1 MKLPHEFYQ
10 LPFSFDVGQLTKEIG
25 QFTEADWVTHH
36 EGFQGNS
43 AIPLISVNGEF
54 NNDFKGPM
62 LPTAALAKS
71 PYIKQILAS
80 FGEVLSR
87 SRLMRL
93 APGAQVPLH
102 SDINYHWYKRVRV
115 HIPITT
121 TEQVQFFCHDK
132 QVHMGAG
139 ECWIFD
145 SWKLHKV
152 ENNSDQYRVHLVVD
166 LAGSSQ
172 FWRTVFQHSRSIAD
186 DQSTTLNSQFVG
198 FNPDSPTTFITEQF
212 NAPVIMPVAEVEY
225 LTNELLTEVKH
236 NPVNKIAEVNAF
248 SIVIAE
254 FVADWRMLWLQY
266 ECTKAGWPHYHEL
279 REQTMIKALQCAKSL
294 HLTHSGSAV
303 KAFEQLVIVACMNVE
318 LSEQLATRKQAITS
332 PKNSPESANLAPVK
346 SASATSTST
355 STIIP
360 KTAAENNAR
369 TIAAPPSRNSP
380 CPCGS
385 GERYKACHGKV
396 N

>member
-10 LPFSFDVGQLTKEIG
+10 LPYTFDVSQLTNEVEK
-25 QFTEADWVTHH
+25 FTESDWVTHH

-62 LPTAALAKS
+62 KPTSALEKS

-186 DQSTTLNSQFVG
+186 QKSTLLNSQFIG
-198 FNPDSPTTFITEQF
+198 FQANLPSAFTTEQF
-212 NAPVIMPVAEVEY
+212 NSPVIMPAAEIEY
-225 LTNELLTEVKH
+225 LTNELLAEINHNTQNATE
-236 NPVNKIAEVNAF
+236 EVSAF
-248 SIVIAE
+248 TLLMAE
-254 FVADWRMLWLQY
+254 FVADWRMLWLQF
-266 ECTKAGWPHYHEL
+266 ECTKAGWVHYHAL

-294 HLTHSGSAV
+294 ELMHSGSAI
-303 KAFEQLVIVACMNVE
+303 KAFEQLVIVACMNIE
-318 LSEQLATRKQAITS
+318 LSEQHQGS
-332 PKNSPESANLAPVK
+332 SNK
-346 SASATSTST
+346 SAAGAPNIMTKSAAKGAVSKNHPAKAPSAARASTF
-355 STIIP
+355 
-360 KTAAENNAR
+360 TA
-369 TIAAPPSRNSP
+369 PQSRNSP

-396 N
+396 S

>member
-10 LPFSFDVGQLTKEIG
+10 LPYTFDVSQLTNEVEKFSES
-25 QFTEADWVTHH
+25 DWVTHH

-62 LPTAALAKS
+62 KPTSALEKS

-166 LAGSSQ
+166 LAG
-172 FWRTVFQHSRSIAD
+172 FGVLCFNTHA
-186 DQSTTLNSQFVG
+186 QSL
-198 FNPDSPTTFITEQF
+198 
-212 NAPVIMPVAEVEY
+212 
-225 LTNELLTEVKH
+225 
-236 NPVNKIAEVNAF
+236 
-248 SIVIAE
+248 
-254 FVADWRMLWLQY
+254 
-266 ECTKAGWPHYHEL
+266 
-279 REQTMIKALQCAKSL
+279 IKNRL
-294 HLTHSGSAV
+294 
-303 KAFEQLVIVACMNVE
+303 
-318 LSEQLATRKQAITS
+318 
-332 PKNSPESANLAPVK
+332 
-346 SASATSTST
+346 
-355 STIIP
+355 
-360 KTAAENNAR
+360 
-369 TIAAPPSRNSP
+369 
-380 CPCGS
+380 
-385 GERYKACHGKV
+385 Y
-396 N
+396 

>member
-10 LPFSFDVGQLTKEIG
+10 LPYCFDVPKLIEEIE
-25 QFTEADWVTHH
+25 QFNEFDWISHH

-62 LPTAALAKS
+62 RPTSVLDKC
-71 PYIKQILAS
+71 PYIQQILAS

-166 LAGSSQ
+166 LAGSSH
-172 FWRTVFQHSRSIAD
+172 FWQTIFQHSRSIVNDSD
-186 DQSTTLNSQFVG
+186 D
-198 FNPDSPTTFITEQF
+198 FNCEFTSYKPNLTPSFKTEQF
-212 NAPVIMPVAEVEY
+212 NAPVIMPVTEVEF
-225 LTNELLTEVKH
+225 LCNELITEIKG
-236 NPVNKIAEVNAF
+236 NTQNSAEEVHDF
-248 SIVIAE
+248 SSVLANFI
-254 FVADWRMLWLQY
+254 ADWRVLWSQF
-266 ECTKAGWPHYHEL
+266 ECNQAGWPHYHAL
-279 REQTMIKALQCAKSL
+279 REQVMGKALQCGKTL
-294 HLTHSGSAV
+294 QLMYSGAAV
-303 KAFEQLVIVACMNVE
+303 KAFEQLVIVACMNIE
-318 LSEQLATRKQAITS
+318 LREQQPPRNRALMPPSKSQPAPIPHKKDKEGESGQQVIT
-332 PKNSPESANLAPVK
+332 APL
-346 SASATSTST
+346 
-355 STIIP
+355 
-360 KTAAENNAR
+360 
-369 TIAAPPSRNSP
+369 SRNSP

-385 GERYKACHGKV
+385 GKRYKACHGKV

>member
-10 LPFSFDVGQLTKEIG
+10 LPFSFDVGQLTKEIE
-25 QFTEADWVTHH
+25 QFTGSDWVTHH

-62 LPTAALAKS
+62 QPTAALEKS

-172 FWRTVFQHSRSIAD
+172 FWRTVFKHSRSIAD
-186 DQSTTLNSQFVG
+186 DQSTAINSQFVG
-198 FNPDSPTTFITEQF
+198 FNPDLAASLITEQF
-212 NAPVIMPVAEVEY
+212 NAPIIMPVAEVEY
-225 LTNELLTEVKH
+225 LTNELLAEVKH
-236 NPVNKIAEVNAF
+236 NPDNRLAEVNAF
-248 SIVIAE
+248 SLLIAE
-254 FVADWRMLWLQY
+254 YVADWRMLWLQY
-266 ECTKAGWPHYHEL
+266 ECTKAGWPHYHAL

-294 HLTHSGSAV
+294 QLTHSGSAV

-318 LSEQLATRKQAITS
+318 LSEPLATRKQAIAS
-332 PKNSPESANLAPVK
+332 PKTSQVRANSAL
-346 SASATSTST
+346 
-355 STIIP
+355 
-360 KTAAENNAR
+360 KTAVTKSSDPMIESM
-369 TIAAPPSRNSP
+369 IAPPSRNSP

-385 GERYKACHGKV
+385 GERYKACHGKMS
-396 N
+396 